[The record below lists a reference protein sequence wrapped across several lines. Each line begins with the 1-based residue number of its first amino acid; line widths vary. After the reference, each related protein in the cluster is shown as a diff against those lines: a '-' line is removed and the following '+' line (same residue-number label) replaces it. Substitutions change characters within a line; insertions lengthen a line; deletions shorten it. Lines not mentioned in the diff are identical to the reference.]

1 VSLLSVRDLRS
12 GYGKLPVLH
21 GISMDVASDEAV
33 AIVGPNGAGKSS
45 LLKTVFRLL
54 DPMEGTIALDGADL
68 CARATTDLV
77 RLGMGYVPQGDNTF
91 PDLNVE
97 ENLRVALTAHRGLDV
112 REGLRLAYEVFPVLK
127 DRSQQRA
134 STLSG
139 GERQMLAIAGAIVS
153 RPRLL
158 ALDEP
163 TTGLAPTIVHNLI
176 AKILDIRR
184 GGTAILWVIE
194 ENPLE
199 ILRHCDRVYLMQG
212 GVFTHELRPDEILS
226 SESLQQLFF
235 GSGPSNGR
243 AERQRAGGRGDQ
255 GEGERQR
262 AGGRGDQDPTP

>member
-21 GISMDVASDEAV
+21 GVSMEVASDEVV

-45 LLKTVFRLL
+45 LLKTIFQVLK
-54 DPMEGTIALDGADL
+54 PMAGTIVLDGTDL
-68 CARATTDLV
+68 GGKATNDLV
-77 RLGMGYVPQGDNTF
+77 RLGMGYVPQGGSTF

-112 REGLRLAYEVFPVLK
+112 REGLQLAYDTFPVL
-127 DRSQQRA
+127 RERRQQRA

-163 TTGLAPTIVHNLI
+163 TTGLAPTIVRNLI
-176 AKILDIRR
+176 AKILDIRTS
-184 GGTAILWVIE
+184 GTAILWVIE

-199 ILRHCDRVYLMQG
+199 ILTHCDRVYLMQG
-212 GVFTHELRPDEILS
+212 GVLTHELQPDEILS
-226 SESLQQLFF
+226 NKSLQRLFF
-235 GSGPSNGR
+235 VSGPADGKVQTSS
-243 AERQRAGGRGDQ
+243 E
-255 GEGERQR
+255 
-262 AGGRGDQDPTP
+262 PTP

>member
-21 GISMDVASDEAV
+21 GVSMDVASDEVVAV
-33 AIVGPNGAGKSS
+33 VGPNGAGKSS
-45 LLKTVFRLL
+45 LLKTIFQVLE
-54 DPMEGTIALDGADL
+54 PMEGTITLDGADL
-68 CARATTDLV
+68 GARATTELA
-77 RLGMGYVPQGDNTF
+77 RLGMGYVPQGGNTF

-97 ENLRVALTAHRGLDV
+97 ENLRVALTAHRGLHV
-112 REGLRLAYEVFPVLK
+112 RDGLRLAYETFPVLK
-127 DRSQQRA
+127 DRRQQRA

-176 AKILDIRR
+176 ARILDIRT

-212 GVFTHELRPDEILS
+212 GVFTHELQPDEILS

-235 GSGPSNGR
+235 GSGPGNGMV
-243 AERQRAGGRGDQ
+243 QPQ
-255 GEGERQR
+255 GEGERER
-262 AGGRGDQDPTP
+262 AGGWGPQEPPQ